1 MSTLLSFLC
10 VVSSVPSPSGGF
22 LKRTVLLKLSIVTL
36 QLTISFCTKRTKL
49 FRTLEVGIFNSQMQQ
64 HGRPS
69 PDHWRRVLVSP
80 KFLNTIHSSKYNS
93 QLQQHRRAVAR
104 PLAQRFGM
112 SLDRHGV
119 ICLQETR
126 KDDVY

>member
-1 MSTLLSFLC
+1 M
-10 VVSSVPSPSGGF
+10 
-22 LKRTVLLKLSIVTL
+22 SIVTL

-93 QLQQHRRAVAR
+93 QLQQHRR
-104 PLAQRFGM
+104 P
-112 SLDRHGV
+112 SLDHWRSVSACPWTGN
-119 ICLQETR
+119 Q
-126 KDDVY
+126 KG